1 MVNFI
6 TTPRP
11 VDDPAHPR
19 RENEPRDEIEMFIR
33 DAYAAGCNAARRPGA
48 LVAFEYANIHAPKL
62 RALLT
67 PSPDQAATDT
77 ALVTI
82 MRRYRGT
89 DWPDRYP
96 WAFLNESDC
105 QSEPGPGW
113 IIEKLCLQS
122 QAEEILATK
131 DAAIKRWR
139 SECERAQSQNVELA
153 EHLAK
158 AEADVSRWHQKA
170 MDAGVITHSD
180 GTTSHPMRKERD
192 DLKADNAEKDRE
204 IGQLKAALGADAAQF
219 MQSLVDE
226 CSREIE
232 KRKAL
237 EAKLAAVERALTLPD
252 AERRLFFISELLA
265 KRGYFNRAD
274 LCSTFG
280 ISVPQA
286 SIDIRKWMAAN
297 NGEAFYNKATKRY
310 EGGDCAASEDAK

>member
-1 MVNFI
+1 MANSI
-6 TTPRP
+6 TPPRP
-11 VDDPAHPR
+11 VDDPEHPR

-67 PSPDQAATDT
+67 PSPDHAATDT
-77 ALVTI
+77 GLEIDIEATAENIARSMSNYKNSGRLH
-82 MRRYRGT
+82 
-89 DWPDRYP
+89 
-96 WAFLNESDC
+96 
-105 QSEPGPGW
+105 GPTY
-113 IIEKLCLQS
+113 EV
-122 QAEEILATK
+122 AK

-153 EHLAK
+153 ERLAK

-192 DLKADNAEKDRE
+192 DLKANNAEKDRE

-310 EGGDCAASEDAK
+310 EGGDCPASEDTK

>member
-1 MVNFI
+1 MANSI

-11 VDDPAHPR
+11 VDDPEHPR

-33 DAYAAGCNAARRPGA
+33 DAYAAGCAAARNPGGA
-48 LVAFEYANIHAPKL
+48 LVAFEYAAIHAPKL
-62 RALLT
+62 RARLT
-67 PSPDQAATDT
+67 PSPAHAATDT
-77 ALVTI
+77 GLVTGLWLRPI
-82 MRRYRGT
+82 GPHAYATTKDRST
-89 DWPDRYP
+89 ADDW
-96 WAFLNESDC
+96 
-105 QSEPGPGW
+105 
-113 IIEKLCLQS
+113 EKYVKVEEYVTRS
-122 QAEEILATK
+122 QAEELLAAK

-139 SECERAQSQNVELA
+139 SECESAQSQNVELA
-153 EHLAK
+153 EQLAK